1 MAFLTCSQTP
11 KPILF
16 PDITYSFYP
25 VYCDLYHIDFKKI
38 ALDKDFKI
46 NKEDYYIENGGII
59 FPNPNAPTGEL
70 VSIDF
75 IEDILKHNQESVVV
89 IDEAYID
96 FGGESVIPL
105 LSQYDNL
112 LIIQTFSKFRSLAGI
127 RLGVALGNQEIIS
140 RLYDVKNSFNSYP
153 VDRIAQVI
161 GKASV
166 EDSAYIKEN
175 AKRIINTR
183 ERISKELKD
192 LGFEMTDSYSNFLFV
207 KHPDFKGEY
216 LFYEL
221 RKKGIVVR
229 WFNSERIHDCLWR
242 VNMKKDFAVIF
253 DLDGTLLNT
262 DSLIMETFQ
271 YVFKK
276 YFPNYKLRQE
286 ELLSFL
292 GPSLWETF
300 SRYVSKDKVDEL
312 VECYKEYNHQHHEN
326 FVTIYP
332 YVQETLEI
340 LKQRNYPLVI
350 VTSKTTEAAYIGLDL
365 FNISNYFDEVIG
377 IDKVK
382 NAKPDPEGILKA
394 LSMTNCVK
402 GVMIGDNI
410 SDIKCGKNADIYTIG
425 VKWSPKGYQEMEGFG
440 VDLLIDDMSEIVK
453 FIEEVSEEC

>member
-1 MAFLTCSQTP
+1 
-11 KPILF
+11 
-16 PDITYSFYP
+16 
-25 VYCDLYHIDFKKI
+25 
-38 ALDKDFKI
+38 
-46 NKEDYYIENGGII
+46 
-59 FPNPNAPTGEL
+59 
-70 VSIDF
+70 
-75 IEDILKHNQESVVV
+75 
-89 IDEAYID
+89 
-96 FGGESVIPL
+96 
-105 LSQYDNL
+105 
-112 LIIQTFSKFRSLAGI
+112 
-127 RLGVALGNQEIIS
+127 
-140 RLYDVKNSFNSYP
+140 
-153 VDRIAQVI
+153 
-161 GKASV
+161 
-166 EDSAYIKEN
+166 
-175 AKRIINTR
+175 
-183 ERISKELKD
+183 
-192 LGFEMTDSYSNFLFV
+192 
-207 KHPDFKGEY
+207 
-216 LFYEL
+216 
-221 RKKGIVVR
+221 
-229 WFNSERIHDCLWR
+229 
-242 VNMKKDFAVIF
+242 MKKDFAVIF

-276 YFPNYKLRQE
+276 YFPNYKLSQE